1 MNLGSWNKADIRN
14 IILFF
19 HILFHMAEKGLI
31 TLNWNNIGFIICKP
45 DAVYLNYEQEILSF
59 LQQKGFQILACKYVT
74 ITPELCQSLYWNEN
88 IDFTDKWWELE
99 SEFFSLGESLCV
111 LVQGI
116 PEPPYKSVSELIDR
130 KLKGDN
136 KPENARSGT
145 IRRSFGAVNRIFN
158 LFHSS
163 DCTNATKREASLF
176 FSAEMINGLN
186 QQGSRCLVKQKEN
199 RNLDMLDVYFRIKKH
214 CIQVSSMDSKTKRK
228 YGNFIKEKKRL
239 ASSLGNTQRQVWLFK
254 TLQEEYRLFYEDI
267 QEDILLETM
276 TDYKYFKKIDYDA
289 LFQEFFAMGIKL
301 TKWEASLLKTT
312 MFISPTNF

>member
-14 IILFF
+14 FILFF
-19 HILFHMAEKGLI
+19 HILFHMAEKELI
-31 TLNWNNIGFIICKP
+31 TLNWNNIGFVICKP
-45 DAVYLNYEQEILSF
+45 DAVYLNYENEILSF

-111 LVQGI
+111 LVKGI
-116 PEPPYKSVSELIDR
+116 PEHPYKSVSDLIDR

-145 IRRSFGAVNRIFN
+145 IRRSFGALNRIFN

-163 DCTNATKREASLF
+163 DSTSATKREASLF
-176 FSAEMINGLN
+176 FSDEMKEGLN
-186 QQGSRCLVKQKEN
+186 FQGTQFLVKQNEK
-199 RNLDMLDVYFRIKKH
+199 RNLDFIDVYFRIKKY
-214 CIQVSSMDSKTKRK
+214 CIQVSTLDPKEKRK
-228 YGNFIKEKKRL
+228 YGNFIKEKKRQTL
-239 ASSLGNTQRQVWLFK
+239 SLSNTEKQVWLFK

-267 QEDILLETM
+267 HEDILLETM
-276 TDYKYFKKIDYDA
+276 TDYKHFKKIDYDA
-289 LFQEFFAMGIKL
+289 LFQELFAMGLKL

-312 MFISPTNF
+312 MFISPHNF